1 MDDKKEKSAFH
12 DYVKGAFVIYID
24 KTIKTIDKVVR
35 YSKK

>member
-1 MDDKKEKSAFH
+1 MTKKKKSAFH

-24 KTIKTIDKVVR
+24 KTIKAFDEVAR

>member
-12 DYVKGAFVIYID
+12 IIVKGTFVIYID
-24 KTIKTIDKVVR
+24 KTIKTFDEVAR

>member
-12 DYVKGAFVIYID
+12 DHVKGAFVIYID
-24 KTIKTIDKVVR
+24 KTIKTFDKVVR